1 MNNPFDGVK
10 VISSYTRERAIGDGA
25 LRDVS
30 ALAKESGFA
39 VPVAMTSAAWAE
51 AVSWSQSNEAF
62 QDENGRLWDV
72 LIMAKFTA
80 MRPQGRR
87 CEESPRSSFSVYRVP
102 NISDA
107 TEATELTLDIHIGP
121 GDDGSPVITIM
132 LEHED

>member
-1 MNNPFDGVK
+1 MNNPFDGFK
-10 VISSYTRERAIGDGA
+10 VISSYTRERAIGDGV

-39 VPVAMTSAAWAE
+39 VPVAMTSAAWME

-87 CEESPRSSFSVYRVP
+87 SEESPRSSFSVYRVP

-107 TEATELTLDIHIGP
+107 TEATELALDMHIGP
-121 GDDGSPVITIM
+121 GDDGAPVITIM